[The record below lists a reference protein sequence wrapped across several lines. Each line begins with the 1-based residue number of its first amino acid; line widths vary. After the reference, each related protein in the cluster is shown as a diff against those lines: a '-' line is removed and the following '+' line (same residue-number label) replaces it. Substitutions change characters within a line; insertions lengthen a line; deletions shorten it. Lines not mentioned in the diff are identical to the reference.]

1 MNISGIDNEGKLCIK
16 IMDNTPV
23 IEMFKLCE
31 TLEKG
36 LKAKG
41 YNIGMPQILFD
52 SYVSL
57 LYIPIRDNEE
67 ILSLRYMINE
77 QKDCFYLVPEGLQLP
92 DEYIDELWDDF
103 YEKIVNDIFEI
114 LSK

>member
-1 MNISGIDNEGKLCIK
+1 MVAIRNDEGKLCIK

-23 IEMFKLCE
+23 VEMFNLCD
-31 TLEKG
+31 TIEKG
-36 LKAKG
+36 LKSKG
-41 YNIGMPQILFD
+41 YNIGLPQIIFD
-52 SYVSL
+52 PNVVY
-57 LYIPIRDNEE
+57 LYIPIRDDDE

-103 YEKIVNDIFEI
+103 YEKIINDIFDI
-114 LSK
+114 LS